1 MEPLYR
7 MQVERKKS
15 NNNNR
20 LLLSRRVFVQ
30 VPWIEVFACS
40 CPFSAVCYRC
50 YFFFSLHFAL
60 NKRPVIPMA
69 PASIPLHRKSLL
81 PNQGQTNW
89 KIITKLKFFPIENLW
104 NGFKIATGSG
114 RWFLFFIII
123 SLKFLP
129 LLIQMIKKSE
139 LPTIAFA
146 RLWDDV
152 FFPPQICNYTFHSI
166 ERTSKWLTNFQFQ
179 PFLSAPVDRS
189 LLILLLCLWRA
200 QVFSKRIEIRFRFFT
215 CTFWNHKIL
224 AYSSAIS
231 LRLFH
236 FIRFHCGCLRFFFI
250 CTIHVVLESFVP
262 LKLNGFNFVLIAKSD
277 KTRSIVIYYYGIVF
291 ILVKKTK
298 NAAVQCQSE
307 YAMMHHE
314 SPNEG
319 ELNLRLNKKQI
330 LVSLKTFENRRQM
343 KRSENGGK
351 HWTHV
356 RS

>member
-50 YFFFSLHFAL
+50 YFLFSLHFAL

-123 SLKFLP
+123 SLNFLP
-129 LLIQMIKKSE
+129 LLIQIIKNQNCRQLHLHDCE
-139 LPTIAFA
+139 TM
-146 RLWDDV
+146 
-152 FFPPQICNYTFHSI
+152 Y
-166 ERTSKWLTNFQFQ
+166 
-179 PFLSAPVDRS
+179 
-189 LLILLLCLWRA
+189 
-200 QVFSKRIEIRFRFFT
+200 FSRHKYAIIRF
-215 CTFWNHKIL
+215 I
-224 AYSSAIS
+224 
-231 LRLFH
+231 
-236 FIRFHCGCLRFFFI
+236 
-250 CTIHVVLESFVP
+250 P
-262 LKLNGFNFVLIAKSD
+262 LQEPQNDWRIFNFNHFWVHQLID
-277 KTRSIVIYYYGIVF
+277 HCWFFCCVYGVRRSSR
-291 ILVKKTK
+291 K
-298 NAAVQCQSE
+298 E
-307 YAMMHHE
+307 
-314 SPNEG
+314 
-319 ELNLRLNKKQI
+319 
-330 LVSLKTFENRRQM
+330 
-343 KRSENGGK
+343 
-351 HWTHV
+351 
-356 RS
+356 